1 MPEPSTLVLFVAA
14 ALVLLVTPGPAV
26 LYVVA
31 RSIEQ
36 GPRAGFVSS
45 LGLSVGGFVHVLAAT
60 LGLSAILVSSATAFG
75 IVKMI
80 GAGYLVYLGLRTLLN
95 RDNAAPSV
103 SDSPRGMWR
112 IFRDG
117 VIVNLFNPKAA
128 LFFFAFLPQ
137 FVDPAR
143 GNVALQFL
151 GLGLL
156 FEALGLMSDSTYAL
170 LAGTVGGWLRTNEKV
185 RRAQRYLT
193 GSVYLGL
200 GVAMALSGRP
210 EK

>member
-1 MPEPSTLVLFVAA
+1 MPDPSTLAIFVAA

-60 LGLSAILVSSATAFG
+60 LGLSAILVSSAAAFS
-75 IVKMI
+75 IVKLI
-80 GAGYLVYLGLRTLLN
+80 GAGYLIYLGIRTLLG
-95 RDNAAPSV
+95 RYQETKSV
-103 SDSPRGMWR
+103 TESPRTMGR
-112 IFRDG
+112 NFRDG

-137 FVDPAR
+137 FVDPTKGR
-143 GNVALQFL
+143 VALQFL

-156 FEALGLMSDSTYAL
+156 FEVLGVMSDSTYAL
-170 LAGTVGGWLRTNEKV
+170 LAGTIGNWLRTNERI

-210 EK
+210 ET

>member
-31 RSIEQ
+31 RSVEQ
-36 GPRAGFVSS
+36 GPKAGFVSS
-45 LGLSVGGFVHVLAAT
+45 LGLGVGGFVHVLAAT
-60 LGLSAILVSSATAFG
+60 LGLSAILVSSATAFS
-75 IVKMI
+75 IVKLI
-80 GAGYLVYLGLRTLLN
+80 GAGYLVYLGIRTLLG
-95 RDNAAPSV
+95 RSQGAESV
-103 SDSPRGMWR
+103 AESPRTKWR

-137 FVDPAR
+137 FVDPAK
-143 GNVALQFL
+143 GHVALQFL

-156 FEALGLMSDSTYAL
+156 FEMLGLMSDSTYAL
-170 LAGTVGGWLRTNEKV
+170 LAGTVGGWLRTNERV
-185 RRAQRYLT
+185 REIQRYVT

-200 GVAMALSGRP
+200 GVVTALSGGP

>member
-36 GPRAGFVSS
+36 GPKAGFVSS
-45 LGLSVGGFVHVLAAT
+45 LGLSLGGFVHVLAAT
-60 LGLSAILVSSATAFG
+60 LGLSAILVSSATAFS
-75 IVKMI
+75 IVKLI
-80 GAGYLVYLGLRTLLN
+80 GAGYLIYLGIRTLLGRN
-95 RDNAAPSV
+95 QGAEGVAE
-103 SDSPRGMWR
+103 SPRTMWR

-137 FVDPAR
+137 FVDPDK
-143 GNVALQFL
+143 GHVALQFL

-156 FEALGLMSDSTYAL
+156 FEMLGLMSDSTYAL
-170 LAGTVGGWLRTNEKV
+170 LAGTVGGWLRTNERV
-185 RRAQRYLT
+185 REIQRYVT

-200 GVAMALSGRP
+200 GVVTALSGGP